1 MILVHSTSKGL
12 QSLLN
17 IQTNRLSSFPTDT
30 LFSCLKIKLFR
41 GRGKS
46 LQFKCSKLSLAWG
59 NHNVL
64 EGILLPFTM
73 VCFYKKWPTYENL
86 KLSHRFAEPLS
97 IFRVRRKLD
106 SHPYFFQKKKKIEH
120 NWLLDGF
127 LIFCKQP
134 ASWEDIVVGH
144 HMFMI
149 FGDCCHKEE
158 IRPDMQFFS
167 LEITDSYGV

>member
-106 SHPYFFQKKKKIEH
+106 SHPYFFQKKKK
-120 NWLLDGF
+120 NRTQLTFRWLPHILQIACIMRGY
-127 LIFCKQP
+127 
-134 ASWEDIVVGH
+134 SGWSSHVHDIW
-144 HMFMI
+144 
-149 FGDCCHKEE
+149 
-158 IRPDMQFFS
+158 RLLS
-167 LEITDSYGV
+167 